1 MNRLIAELQRL
12 YFLHDQQWHRLETD
26 DAGGFGVRAEG
37 PLSDEIV
44 AGSLA
49 GELNAAIDPVG
60 TDGRVRAMVIDFS
73 RATDWEQVARL
84 FHEIAEHLEL
94 PAPAISVSAKAGYQL
109 WLSLAESVP
118 AAQAEEFLNGLYGK
132 YLADIPRSQLRL
144 FPQTSE
150 SGSAGGR
157 ALPLAPQHDRHSEK
171 WSAFIDPTM
180 GSMFIEAPGLEMAP
194 NLDRQADI
202 LSRLK
207 SIKAQD
213 FQSAL
218 KRLQSEAQE
227 RARPAE
233 APPVKPGADSPRTGS
248 TLSIGNAFS
257 DPKSFL
263 LAVMNDPSATT
274 GQRIKAAKALL
285 PYFETPRP

>member
-12 YFLHDQQWHRLETD
+12 YFLHDQQWHLLETD
-26 DAGGFGVRAEG
+26 NADGFGALAECIIT
-37 PLSDEIV
+37 DEIV
-44 AGSLA
+44 ACSLA
-49 GELNAAIDPVG
+49 GELNAAIDLVG
-60 TDGRVRAMVIDFS
+60 ADGQVRAMVVDFS

-84 FHEIAEHLEL
+84 FNEIQEHLEL

-118 AAQAEEFLNGLYGK
+118 AAQAEAFLNELCLK
-132 YLADIPRSQLRL
+132 YLREIPRSQLRHL
-144 FPQTSE
+144 PQSNE
-150 SGSAGGR
+150 PVSADGR
-157 ALPLAPQHDRHSEK
+157 LLPLAPALDRRTGK

-180 GSMFIEAPGLEMAP
+180 GSMFTEAPGLEMAP

-207 SIKAQD
+207 CIKAEE
-213 FQSAL
+213 FQRAL
-218 KRLQSEAQE
+218 SRLQTEASASPTE
-227 RARPAE
+227 PA
-233 APPVKPGADSPRTGS
+233 PVKLSPDSPNTCS
-248 TLSIGNAFS
+248 TLSIGNDFS

-274 GQRIKAAKALL
+274 GQRINAAKALL
-285 PYFETPRP
+285 PYFEITRP